1 MRQHSTAMSF
11 TGLLVFGALGAIL
24 MNLIS
29 IHQHLEKDEGSRREQ
44 ASTSLRKAFAR
55 NYFTPVKSIEV
66 PPSADKI
73 RGSLSSA
80 EELGEAD
87 RFIAQE
93 PSKRT
98 LLEEVPPLLSREIDF
113 AKQSKT
119 LSTASNRE
127 TQRNDTTSQS
137 FALTKLLSYGNQ
149 TTPKQRSD
157 VPVEFK
163 VQTSSR
169 FAYSFLVGGCD
180 PDNPTYL
187 GYLYDIL
194 VSTYIQRQDG
204 SRSDVMVFFQMAYDS
219 PYEHLPPEHTRFLYD
234 MNIQYQYIPKQKDEG
249 FYRVTLE
256 KFRILTL
263 TQYERVMFLDGD
275 VMARGNLDYLFEL
288 STRGV
293 LKENVVM
300 AGREEPANAGL
311 FILAPHEGGYERIQE
326 LIREKEERGRAL
338 PYPHWDEDIGWGH
351 KIEDPD
357 WHELITGAKGTKW
370 DFYCSYSDQ
379 GLLYHWIKYERKS
392 ASIFMS
398 KRVHNWGVDSEEG
411 TDVVLQENLILSR
424 VMRKV
429 ENDRKCYKGS
439 MQGAQCRPPFND
451 FIHFTGTSKP
461 WMRKPPVDLSDAM
474 SEESPM
480 HYWYYILSK
489 VNQDLKMG
497 LAFENWVPLQ
507 RPKLGLFPTIA
518 KVASVVNTRNKSP

>member
-11 TGLLVFGALGAIL
+11 TSLLVFGALGAIL

-219 PYEHLPPEHTRFLYD
+219 P
-234 MNIQYQYIPKQKDEG
+234 
-249 FYRVTLE
+249 
-256 KFRILTL
+256 
-263 TQYERVMFLDGD
+263 
-275 VMARGNLDYLFEL
+275 
-288 STRGV
+288 
-293 LKENVVM
+293 
-300 AGREEPANAGL
+300 
-311 FILAPHEGGYERIQE
+311 
-326 LIREKEERGRAL
+326 
-338 PYPHWDEDIGWGH
+338 
-351 KIEDPD
+351 
-357 WHELITGAKGTKW
+357 
-370 DFYCSYSDQ
+370 
-379 GLLYHWIKYERKS
+379 
-392 ASIFMS
+392 
-398 KRVHNWGVDSEEG
+398 
-411 TDVVLQENLILSR
+411 
-424 VMRKV
+424 
-429 ENDRKCYKGS
+429 
-439 MQGAQCRPPFND
+439 
-451 FIHFTGTSKP
+451 
-461 WMRKPPVDLSDAM
+461 
-474 SEESPM
+474 
-480 HYWYYILSK
+480 
-489 VNQDLKMG
+489 
-497 LAFENWVPLQ
+497 
-507 RPKLGLFPTIA
+507 
-518 KVASVVNTRNKSP
+518 